1 MGSYCWNDNV
11 NTVIDTEQFEK
22 LCSRAECEPD
32 IKERISYSAYAIDI
46 YKKKFFNKYS
56 YEYWVVTFSVYYH
69 SRYLELVKNVLQDL
83 YGEGDYDMIEQI
95 GHRAIMIDGLDEDIQ
110 FYYIKSL
117 IAKNK
122 IAEAARHYEKVKD
135 LLKEQLNVSPG
146 RKLMELYNQLLIMTH
161 SARSDIRTVRRE
173 LYAGRTALKGAL
185 FCDYNS
191 FKKSFELELRRRQR
205 SNCFF
210 TIVLVT
216 VNGRNSAHIK
226 NTLLASLREGDLISQ
241 YNKWQYVI
249 MLTQCDYNNALV
261 VVRRIKGN
269 LRVKKLDESIEY
281 AIERIQ

>member
-1 MGSYCWNDNV
+1 M
-11 NTVIDTEQFEK
+11 
-22 LCSRAECEPD
+22 
-32 IKERISYSAYAIDI
+32 
-46 YKKKFFNKYS
+46 
-56 YEYWVVTFSVYYH
+56 YYH
-69 SRYLELVKNVLQDL
+69 SRYLEVVKNVLQDL
-83 YGEGDYDMIEQI
+83 YGEGDYDRIEQI

-122 IAEAARHYEKVKD
+122 IAEAAGHYEKVKD

-173 LYAGRTALKGAL
+173 LYAGRTALKGLYSAII
-185 FCDYNS
+185 
-191 FKKSFELELRRRQR
+191 
-205 SNCFF
+205 
-210 TIVLVT
+210 IVLRKALNWNLEEDREVIVFYNCACHCKWQEQRT
-216 VNGRNSAHIK
+216 NKEYIAGFIK
-226 NTLLASLREGDLISQ
+226 EGDLISQ

>member
-1 MGSYCWNDNV
+1 M
-11 NTVIDTEQFEK
+11 
-22 LCSRAECEPD
+22 
-32 IKERISYSAYAIDI
+32 
-46 YKKKFFNKYS
+46 
-56 YEYWVVTFSVYYH
+56 YYH
-69 SRYLELVKNVLQDL
+69 SRYLEVVKNVLQDL
-83 YGEGDYDMIEQI
+83 YGEGDYDRIEQI

-122 IAEAARHYEKVKD
+122 IAEAAGHYEKVKD

-205 SNCFF
+205 SNCFYNCACHCKWQEQRTYKEYIAGF
-210 TIVLVT
+210 
-216 VNGRNSAHIK
+216 IK
-226 NTLLASLREGDLISQ
+226 EGDLISQ

>member
-1 MGSYCWNDNV
+1 
-11 NTVIDTEQFEK
+11 
-22 LCSRAECEPD
+22 
-32 IKERISYSAYAIDI
+32 
-46 YKKKFFNKYS
+46 
-56 YEYWVVTFSVYYH
+56 
-69 SRYLELVKNVLQDL
+69 
-83 YGEGDYDMIEQI
+83 
-95 GHRAIMIDGLDEDIQ
+95 MIDGLDEDIQ

-122 IAEAARHYEKVKD
+122 IAEAAGHYEKVKD

-210 TIVLVT
+210 TIC
-216 VNGRNSAHIK
+216 ACHC
-226 NTLLASLREGDLISQ
+226 
-241 YNKWQYVI
+241 KWQEQRTYKEYI
-249 MLTQCDYNNALV
+249 AGF
-261 VVRRIKGN
+261 IKG
-269 LRVKKLDESIEY
+269 RRSDFTV
-281 AIERIQ
+281 Q